1 MPAQM
6 LTDAQVRSLKADGA
20 SRLMIYDAKAQGLC
34 LRISASSKS
43 WSFIYRPKGSA
54 KQRRF
59 TIGDYPSWSLAQ
71 AREKTFAL
79 RRTVQ
84 EGGDPVAA
92 AQERVAA
99 LTVAGFLERYIERYA
114 KKKLRSWRDY
124 EGLLKR
130 DVIPALGQRRAEELT
145 RAEVANL
152 LDKIAAR
159 APVVGNRVLNTLSAA
174 YSWGVSEGLVPLN
187 PVTGLKRRHE
197 ETPKDR
203 YLSDAE
209 IVAFWK
215 ATESAAPAYRDA
227 FRLIL
232 LTGQRPGECAGIR
245 AEEVELATGIWTLP
259 PSRTKNGRQH
269 KVPLVGRALEIVRRL
284 RVERTSGALI
294 VSPRGKL
301 ITPQNLAKAFESL
314 REGVFETNV
323 TPHDLRRTAATLLG
337 RLSIGRLI
345 QGYVL
350 NHASTTKSSV
360 TGSVYDQYD
369 YVPEK
374 KTALEALDA
383 RISSILDGTVI
394 AANVVMLSK

>member
-1 MPAQM
+1 M

-34 LRISASSKS
+34 LRVSASSKS

-54 KQRRF
+54 KQRRY

-92 AQERVAA
+92 AQERIAA
-99 LTVAGFLERYIERYA
+99 LTVAGFIERYIERYA

-124 EGLLKR
+124 EGLLNR
-130 DVIPALGQRRAEELT
+130 DVVPALGQRRAEELT

-159 APVVGNRVLNTLSAA
+159 APVVSNRVLNTLSAV
-174 YSWGVSEGLVPLN
+174 YSWGVSEGLVPSN
-187 PVTGLKRRHE
+187 PVTGLKRRHLE
-197 ETPKDR
+197 APKER
-203 YLSDAE
+203 YLSDEE
-209 IVAFWK
+209 IVAFWNV
-215 ATESAAPAYRDA
+215 TESAAPAYRDT

-245 AEEVELATGIWTLP
+245 AEEVDLATEIWTLP

-269 KVPLVGRALEIVRRL
+269 KIPLVGRALEIVRRL
-284 RVERTSGALI
+284 RADRSAGALI
-294 VSPRGKL
+294 VSPRGRL
-301 ITPQNLAKAFESL
+301 ITPQNLAKAFENL

-337 RLSIGRLI
+337 KLSVGRLT

-350 NHASTTKSSV
+350 NHVSTTKSSV

-369 YVPEK
+369 YISEK
-374 KTALEALDA
+374 KIALRALDA
-383 RISSILDGTVI
+383 QIIALIEGGEMASNVI
-394 AANVVMLSK
+394 ALRV

>member
-1 MPAQM
+1 
-6 LTDAQVRSLKADGA
+6 
-20 SRLMIYDAKAQGLC
+20 MIYDAKAQGLC
-34 LRISASSKS
+34 LRVSASSKS

-54 KQRRF
+54 KQRRY

-92 AQERVAA
+92 AQERIAA

-215 ATESAAPAYRDA
+215 ATEAAAPAYRDA

-232 LTGQRPGECAGIR
+232 LTG
-245 AEEVELATGIWTLP
+245 
-259 PSRTKNGRQH
+259 
-269 KVPLVGRALEIVRRL
+269 
-284 RVERTSGALI
+284 
-294 VSPRGKL
+294 
-301 ITPQNLAKAFESL
+301 
-314 REGVFETNV
+314 
-323 TPHDLRRTAATLLG
+323 
-337 RLSIGRLI
+337 
-345 QGYVL
+345 
-350 NHASTTKSSV
+350 
-360 TGSVYDQYD
+360 
-369 YVPEK
+369 
-374 KTALEALDA
+374 
-383 RISSILDGTVI
+383 
-394 AANVVMLSK
+394 